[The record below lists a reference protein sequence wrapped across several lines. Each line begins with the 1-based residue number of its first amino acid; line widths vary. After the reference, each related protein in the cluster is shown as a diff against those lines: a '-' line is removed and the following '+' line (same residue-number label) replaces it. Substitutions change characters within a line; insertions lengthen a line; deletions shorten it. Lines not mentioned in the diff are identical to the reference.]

1 MNQPIKACE
10 CSVRKRPQK
19 AFVAVGTLVN
29 PAPPAQIRTGR
40 ITAYGSYL
48 GYLASK
54 RCFTHIEQVARRAG
68 PALRPGR
75 GRLPDVLLGR
85 SPSLHALRRWPS
97 TVVRALRRYYATVR
111 LPTDVRV
118 GLLAQGLL
126 QLARH
131 TFHDGRRWGL
141 PVLARGVSIHAWG
154 LRLRGVLR
162 MLAIAHPSVLPS
174 AMRNDVGTPVAI
186 ISQLNTQPACAPV
199 NASPTALQLP
209 THDSGSGWLATPF
222 LCDSFIYNS
231 TPVYP
236 GALRNLLGES
246 RDLMPMQVVEILGH
260 ELVQAA
266 VGIAAGHGREFRRVA
281 KGIGLKGQMVATT
294 AGPEF
299 EKAMQ
304 PILQAAGPLPHGRL
318 HLKIGGSSH
327 SSRRKKQYSWQIKCA
342 CTNCGYIVHTTR
354 KWLELAGTPLCPA
367 HGRMEI
373 EKTKSPTIV

>member
-1 MNQPIKACE
+1 MHLLAGCGQLVLARFSNDTLPYPLSSYKR
-10 CSVRKRPQK
+10 SVLGFRTSL
-19 AFVAVGTLVN
+19 VAVGTLVN
-29 PAPPAQIRTGR
+29 PAPPAQIRTGS

-85 SPSLHALRRWPS
+85 SPSLYTLRRWLS

-111 LPTDVRV
+111 LPIDVRV

-126 QLARH
+126 QPARH

-154 LRLRGVLR
+154 LRLRGVRR

-222 LCDSFIYNS
+222 LCDSFIHNS

-236 GALRNLLGES
+236 GALRILLEAIGADAYRVVRVRKTDEDKAIALIRAH
-246 RDLMPMQVVEILGH
+246 RDKLYSLCDALSFVVMERLRIREAISFDQDFRSYGRF
-260 ELVQAA
+260 A
-266 VGIAAGHGREFRRVA
+266 V
-281 KGIGLKGQMVATT
+281 L
-294 AGPEF
+294 
-299 EKAMQ
+299 
-304 PILQAAGPLPHGRL
+304 
-318 HLKIGGSSH
+318 S
-327 SSRRKKQYSWQIKCA
+327 
-342 CTNCGYIVHTTR
+342 
-354 KWLELAGTPLCPA
+354 
-367 HGRMEI
+367 
-373 EKTKSPTIV
+373 